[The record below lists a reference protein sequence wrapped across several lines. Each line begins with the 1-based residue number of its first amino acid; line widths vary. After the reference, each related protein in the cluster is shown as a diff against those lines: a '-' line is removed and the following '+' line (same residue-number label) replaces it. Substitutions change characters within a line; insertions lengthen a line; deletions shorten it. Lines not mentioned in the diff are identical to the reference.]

1 MDPRDS
7 GNLLHTPLDLIRKT
21 KKKKKKKQL
30 GECTTGQI
38 LMDKKEFIKSIA
50 C

>member
-7 GNLLHTPLDLIRKT
+7 GNLLHMPLDLIRKT
-21 KKKKKKKQL
+21 KKKKKKL

-38 LMDKKEFIKSIA
+38 LMDEKEFIKSIA
-50 C
+50 G